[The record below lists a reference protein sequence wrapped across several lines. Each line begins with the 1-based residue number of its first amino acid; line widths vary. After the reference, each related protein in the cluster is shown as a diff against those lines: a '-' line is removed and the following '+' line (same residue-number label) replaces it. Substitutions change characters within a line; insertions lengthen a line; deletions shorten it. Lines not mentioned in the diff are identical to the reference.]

1 MPEAARVGDTIGH
14 SSAMTGLVAG
24 AVIGS
29 LISAAGGMLSG
40 ALFIAGLATSCLGVG
55 VLLIGAAIA
64 VGMAAGYLGDMA
76 RDACVSKGA
85 SSRSPCGEITRGS
98 PNVFINNQPAA
109 IATRS
114 QVECSKENG
123 LRQMAEGSASVFIN
137 GYPAVRVGDKTVCDA
152 AVMTGSSNVFIGGGT
167 AQTAKIVPEIPQW
180 AYTVSDLTM
189 FAAGLISFGGAA
201 AKGPGALRTL
211 FNKIPGAAKIR
222 KIACRLGAL
231 AVAAP
236 VAGILTNPV
245 EVMAGQKFLND
256 EDELDFVFD
265 AELPLYWQRSY
276 LSRYQYD
283 SVLGRGWSLFW
294 ESHLTRVEGGLLW
307 RSPAG
312 DTVPFPDVPA
322 GHRCFCPD
330 AQSDLIHTEEGK
342 WEIRDAGELV
352 YHYTAFDND
361 GLSRLSHIRNNVG
374 NEQRFHYNEQNRM
387 VSITGH
393 GGLNL
398 HCDYVMME
406 NDNQP
411 VSRLTAVWRELH
423 DGHRIQL
430 CRYHYNEHAQLTGV
444 SHRNDLL
451 QRQFGWTKQGVM
463 AWHQDRRGLRC
474 DYQWAQTA
482 EGMWRVIARQTS
494 EGAGYRLEYDDEN
507 LTRTAHWHDG
517 TRTVWHLND
526 ARHIIHCL
534 DRNGTE
540 HHILWDEFGLPNGYK
555 DADGHTRLSEWDKHG
570 RQLSFTDAN
579 GNQTGWQY
587 QNDTDRLT
595 VIFWPDGTETA
606 LAYDEFGRLISET
619 SPLKQT
625 TRYHYVFDNTARP
638 YKVTD
643 AKGGESHF
651 TWNGQGQL
659 TRHTDCSG
667 QSSTWRY
674 DDENRLSRF
683 TNALMETT
691 RYDYNDSGRLIL
703 ITYPDDSTE
712 HLAWDSAGQLTHHQ
726 RNENAPRAWEYNALG
741 QVVCATDRLQ
751 RQIRYQYS
759 PEGHLIQ
766 LDNANDD
773 RYRLNR
779 DAEGRLI
786 EEIRPDDTLIRY
798 EYNAAGLLSTER
810 RMGDRVFQYPERQV
824 HQHYD
829 AAGRLI
835 RRETYTDTYQYR
847 WDSMGRLLEASR
859 EPNDNG
865 KLLGIEPNT
874 VRFDYDALGR
884 VIREQNGDD
893 VLQFSYDELD
903 NLTALT
909 LPQGGTLSWL
919 YYGSG
924 HLSAIRHEQT
934 LLTEFER
941 DRLHR
946 ETRRTQ
952 GKLFQLRDYDPLG
965 RCIHQYSLPL
975 KQADAEPLPYLS
987 EGKPWRAWV
996 YGPQDELQMM
1006 EDHYRGIVDYLYDSE
1021 SRLKKVTRQGCAYED
1036 MLWYDRADNLLDQ
1049 PQSILEQEAEE
1060 QGVPKAVTPQGDRLS
1075 YWREWRYEHDPHGN
1089 ITRRGTQDYCYD
1101 GDNRLTVAKIGNTT
1115 ARYHYDALGRRIRK
1129 GVKIGIDGLAR
1140 YEQTD
1145 FVWHGL
1151 RLLQERDTKSG
1162 ETQTYCY
1169 ESHDSY
1175 TPLASIVTRGAR
1187 HNYFW
1192 YHTDIN
1198 GAPLEVTDEDGKIA
1212 WAGKYH
1218 IFGELDGPPLAYFTD
1233 PALSSTSYNFRQNL
1247 RYAGQYF
1254 DKETGLH
1261 FNTFRYYA
1269 PEIGRFITPDPI
1281 GLRGG
1286 LNLYQYAPN
1295 PMMWIDPWGLAPKAP
1310 LSLPDGYKGRI
1321 DRFNVGSG
1329 TSFEIHVYAPSGKEV
1344 GIYGPDGFFNK
1355 HGTIANEVKVPK
1367 NVSDT
1372 LNGISVD
1379 ELRKIG
1385 KLPQKGTPGSR
1396 RSIKEYSEKIRNN
1409 RRAGC

>member
-1 MPEAARVGDTIGH
+1 MPEAARLGDTIGH
-14 SSAMTGLVAG
+14 SSALAGLVAG
-24 AVIGS
+24 TVIGS
-29 LISAAGGMLSG
+29 LISAAGGILAG
-40 ALFIAGLATSCLGVG
+40 ALFVAGLATSCIGVG

-76 RDACVSKGA
+76 RDAGVSQGA

-98 PNVFINNQPAA
+98 PNVFINGKPAA

-114 QVECSKENG
+114 QVACSKEDG

-137 GYPAVRVGDKTVCDA
+137 GYPVVRVGDKTVCDA
-152 AVMTGSSNVFIGGGT
+152 VVMTGSSNVFIGGGT
-167 AQTAKIVPEIPQW
+167 AQTANIAPEIPKW

-201 AKGPGALRTL
+201 AKGPGALQTL

-231 AVAAP
+231 AVAVP
-236 VAGILTNPV
+236 VAGILMNPV
-245 EVMAGQKFLND
+245 EVIAGQKFLND

-283 SVLGRGWSLFW
+283 SVLGQGWSLFW
-294 ESHLTRVEGGLLW
+294 ESHLTRVEDGLLW

-312 DTVPFPDVPA
+312 DIVPFPDVPA
-322 GHRCFCPD
+322 GHRCFCPE
-330 AQSDLIHTEEGK
+330 AQSNLVHTPENT
-342 WEIRDAGELV
+342 WAIRDAGELV

-361 GLSRLSHIRNNVG
+361 GLSRLSHIRDNVG

-398 HCDYVMME
+398 HCDYVTL
-406 NDNQP
+406 DIGGKT
-411 VSRLTAVWRELH
+411 VTRLTTVWRELH
-423 DGHRIQL
+423 DGQRIQL
-430 CRYHYNEHAQLTGV
+430 CRYHYNENAQLTGV
-444 SHRNDLL
+444 SHRNDAL
-451 QRQFGWTKQGVM
+451 QRQFGWTEPGVM
-463 AWHQDRRGLRC
+463 AWHQDPRGLRC
-474 DYQWAQTA
+474 DYQWEQTE
-482 EGMWRVIARQTS
+482 EGLWRVMAQQTS
-494 EGAGYRLEYDDEN
+494 EGAGYRLAYDDEN
-507 LTRTAHWHDG
+507 STRTAHWHDG
-517 TRTVWHLND
+517 SRTVWRLND
-526 ARHIIHCL
+526 AHHIIHCR

-540 HHILWDEFGLPNGYK
+540 HHILWDEFGLPNGYT
-555 DADGHTRLSEWDKHG
+555 DADGHTRLSEWDAHG

-595 VIFWPDGTETA
+595 FIFWPDGTETA
-606 LAYDEFGRLISET
+606 LAYDEFGRRVSET

-625 TRYHYVFDNTARP
+625 TRYHYSFNNTVRP
-638 YKVTD
+638 YRITD

-651 TWNGQGQL
+651 IWNGQGQL
-659 TRHTDCSG
+659 IRHTDCSG
-667 QSSTWRY
+667 QSSTWYY
-674 DDENRLSRF
+674 DNEHRLSRF
-683 TNALMETT
+683 TNALME
-691 RYDYNDSGRLIL
+691 RVSYDYNDNGQLIL

-712 HLAWDSAGQLTHHQ
+712 HMAWDSAGQLIHHQ
-726 RNENAPRAWEYNALG
+726 RNENAPRAWEYNAFG

-759 PEGHLIQ
+759 PEGHLVNIE
-766 LDNANDD
+766 NANDG
-773 RYRLNR
+773 RYLLNR

-786 EEIRPDDTLIRY
+786 EEIRPDDTLIQY

-810 RMGDRVFQYPERQV
+810 RLGDRVFKYPERRV

-829 AAGRLI
+829 AAGQLI
-835 RRETYTDTYQYR
+835 QRETYTDTYQYQ
-847 WDSMGRLLEASR
+847 WDKMGRLREARR

-865 KLLGIEPNT
+865 KQLGIESNT
-874 VRFDYDALGR
+874 VRFGYDALGR
-884 VIREQNGDD
+884 IIREQNGDD
-893 VLQFSYDELD
+893 CLQFSYDERD

-934 LLTEFER
+934 LITEFER
-941 DRLHR
+941 DDLHR

-952 GKLFQLRDYDPLG
+952 GKLFQRRDYDPLG
-965 RCIHQYSLPL
+965 RCTRQYSLPL
-975 KQADAEPLPYLS
+975 TQAEAEPLPYLS
-987 EGKPWRAWV
+987 EGKPWRAWL
-996 YGPQDELQMM
+996 YTLQDELQVM
-1006 EDHYRGIVDYLYDSE
+1006 EDHYRGVIEYLYDAE
-1021 SRLKKVTRQGCAYED
+1021 SRLKKVTHWGNAYED
-1036 MLWYDRADNLLDQ
+1036 MLWYDRADNLLEQ
-1049 PQSILEQEAEE
+1049 PQAILEREAEE
-1060 QGVPKAVTPQGDRLS
+1060 RGLSKTMEPQGDRLNH
-1075 YWREWRYEHDPHGN
+1075 WREWRYEHDPHGN
-1089 ITRRGTQDYCYD
+1089 ITRRAGSMRETQDYRYD
-1101 GDNRLTVAKIGNTT
+1101 GDNRLTVAVIGNTT

-1129 GVKIGIDGLAR
+1129 VVKIGIDGLAR

-1151 RLLQERDTKSG
+1151 RLLQEREAKRG

-1175 TPLASIVTRGAR
+1175 TPLASIITKGTR
-1187 HNYFW
+1187 HDYYW

-1198 GAPLEVTDEDGKIA
+1198 GAPLEVTDEEGKIA
-1212 WAGKYH
+1212 WSEKYST
-1218 IFGELDGPPLAYFTD
+1218 FGELDGTPLAYFTD
-1233 PALSSTSYNFRQNL
+1233 PARSSKSFDFRQNL

-1261 FNTFRYYA
+1261 FNTYRYYA

-1281 GLRGG
+1281 GLAGG
-1286 LNLYQYAPN
+1286 LNLYTYAPN
-1295 PMMWIDPWGLAPKAP
+1295 PMSWIDPLGLMRCSHSDKAKELGYTKVNERSHGQPVYTNKKAP
-1310 LSLPDGYKGRI
+1310 SRVKYITPDVDQHNGGVWKAA
-1321 DRFNVGSG
+1321 DNV
-1329 TSFEIHVYAPSGKEV
+1329 
-1344 GIYGPDGFFNK
+1344 
-1355 HGTIANEVKVPK
+1355 K
-1367 NVSDT
+1367 N
-1372 LNGISVD
+1372 L
-1379 ELRKIG
+1379 
-1385 KLPQKGTPGSR
+1385 GSR
-1396 RSIKEYSEKIRNN
+1396 RTRSGTYDADLN
-1409 RRAGC
+1409 RIGD